1 MAVKAAAGPP
11 GGVTVPIYDT
21 SSTDQIR
28 WIVTDSEAVMFVVE
42 TPKIRLCF
50 SGGGPLGE
58 RFTHLFA
65 GIGVQV
71 YEGDGLTETS
81 PTLTSARPGACLARA
96 LTIESG
102 ELTAT
107 LKVRRAVVEQS
118 YADDIDR
125 IYAR

>member
-1 MAVKAAAGPP
+1 M
-11 GGVTVPIYDT
+11 PIDDT

-58 RFTHLFA
+58 RFTHFFA
-65 GIGVQV
+65 GVGVQV